1 MRLVITAAVAAT
13 VISLSAALPAAQS
26 NMAAPEKFT
35 AIAVDI
41 SNTAPRARTSTV
53 DITINR
59 WSTDAERDR
68 LLTVFRAKGQD
79 ALLSALQKLPVV
91 GGITTP
97 GSLKYDVHFARER
110 TEAEGGRMIFLMTD
124 RYVGAWEAANRPRTM
139 DYPFTLIQLQVDKDG
154 RGVGKASVATK
165 ITEAADGTIELEN
178 FSNQPVALNEVR
190 KIK

>member
-1 MRLVITAAVAAT
+1 MRLVITAAVAAI
-13 VISLSAALPAAQS
+13 VISVSAALPAAQS
-26 NMAAPEKFT
+26 NMTAPEKYT
-35 AIAVDI
+35 AFAVDI
-41 SNTAPRARTSTV
+41 SNTAPSARTSTV

-59 WSTDAERDR
+59 WSTDAERDG
-68 LLTVFRAKGQD
+68 LLAVFRAKGQG

-97 GSLKYDVHFARER
+97 GSLKYDIHFARQR
-110 TEAEGGRMIFLMTD
+110 AEAEGGRMIFLMTD
-124 RYVGAWEAANRPRTM
+124 RYIGTWEAANRPRTM
-139 DYPFTLIQLQVDKDG
+139 DYPFTLIQLQLDKDG
-154 RGVGKASVATK
+154 KGVGKASVATK